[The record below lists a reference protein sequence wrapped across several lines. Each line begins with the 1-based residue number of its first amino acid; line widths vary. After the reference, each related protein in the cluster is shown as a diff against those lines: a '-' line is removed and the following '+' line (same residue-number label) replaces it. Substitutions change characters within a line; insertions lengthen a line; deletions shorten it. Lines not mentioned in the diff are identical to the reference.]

1 MNQREDLQRTL
12 SEICILFRYHSL
24 TYSRER
30 MSTIG
35 HRLSL
40 IHEDTYEAAGVPI
53 MSVIFRPPNGID
65 RASAHM

>member
-1 MNQREDLQRTL
+1 
-12 SEICILFRYHSL
+12 
-24 TYSRER
+24 